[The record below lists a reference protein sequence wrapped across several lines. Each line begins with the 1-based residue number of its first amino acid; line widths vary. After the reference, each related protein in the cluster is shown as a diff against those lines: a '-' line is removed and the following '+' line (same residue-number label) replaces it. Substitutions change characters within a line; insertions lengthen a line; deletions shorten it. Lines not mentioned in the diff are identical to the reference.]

1 MFSFPCPILPS
12 FASDRGM
19 STAEYA
25 MCTVAAVT
33 FAGALILILG
43 SEPVSSALRSII
55 TDALQTRT

>member
-1 MFSFPCPILPS
+1 MFSFPCPILLPPVC
-12 FASDRGM
+12 DRGM

-55 TDALQTRT
+55 TDALQARH